1 MLKDKLKALLVGL
14 VVVGLGVSIPSL
26 AKDPFIQIKGSDT
39 LVNLVQ
45 RLSEVYMEK
54 NPEVY
59 IAVTG
64 GGSGTGIAGLINK
77 NLDIA
82 NSSRKLRPE
91 ELEQARKRGV
101 EPVEWVIAMDGL
113 SIIVHEE
120 NPVESLTMKQLGKI
134 FRGEVTNWSQVGGV
148 DMPISLYGR
157 QSNSGTFI
165 FFRDR
170 VLKGD
175 YSPKMMRMNGNA
187 QIVEAVKRDV
197 TGIGYVGVGYVREI
211 SGIRVLKIAENPDSS
226 PISPLEPENV
236 KKGLYPLVRPLYQYT
251 HGIPGKVVLDFI
263 KFELSEE
270 GEKIMAE
277 EGFYPPAPEY
287 RKLNQERL
295 KLKK

>member
-1 MLKDKLKALLVGL
+1 
-14 VVVGLGVSIPSL
+14 
-26 AKDPFIQIKGSDT
+26 
-39 LVNLVQ
+39 
-45 RLSEVYMEK
+45 MEK
-54 NPEVY
+54 NPDVF

-91 ELEQARKRGV
+91 EVEQARKRGV

-113 SIIVHEE
+113 SVILHEK
-120 NPVESLTMKQLGKI
+120 NPVESLTLKELGRI
-134 FRGEVTNWSQVGGV
+134 FRGELTNWNQVGGV

-165 FFRDR
+165 FFRDK

-175 YSPKMMRMNGNA
+175 YSPRMMRMNGNA

-197 TGIGYVGVGYVREI
+197 AGIGYVGIGYIKDKEGKVI
-211 SGIRVLKIAENPDSS
+211 SGIRVLKVKESPDST

-251 HGIPGKVVLDFI
+251 DGIPDRVVLDFI
-263 KFELSEE
+263 KFELSKE
-270 GEKIMAE
+270 GEKIMVE